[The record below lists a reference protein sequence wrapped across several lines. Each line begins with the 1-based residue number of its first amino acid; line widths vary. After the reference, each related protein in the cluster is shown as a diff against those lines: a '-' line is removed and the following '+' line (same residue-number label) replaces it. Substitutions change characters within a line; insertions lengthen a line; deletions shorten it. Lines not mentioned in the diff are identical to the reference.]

1 MHRVLVYSL
10 FAALAGSLVPSAQAC
25 ELLSAE
31 ALTRLAKV
39 ATSLTQTSQVP
50 GRCHYE
56 WPKANT
62 EAVAEQNAEALR
74 DSMRRGGAAYTP
86 QPTWNTVAV
95 EVLQRHANASLAR
108 TAFDQAVAGRVPER
122 YGSPDPLEGTQF
134 ERLSLPQGAAAW
146 DKTRNQLLLLK
157 GVQVLLVNVQVEPD
171 PAKNKA
177 LALQL
182 AAALTGL

>member
-1 MHRVLVYSL
+1 MRRVLVYSL

-31 ALTRLAKV
+31 TLTRLAKV
-39 ATSLTQTSQVP
+39 ATPLTQTSQVP

-62 EAVAEQNAEALR
+62 EAVAQQNAEALR
-74 DSMRRGGAAYTP
+74 DSMRRGGEAYTP

-95 EVLQRHANASLAR
+95 EALQNHANASLAR
-108 TAFDQAVAGRVPER
+108 TAFEQAVAGRIPER
-122 YGSPDPLEGTQF
+122 YGSPDPLAGTQF
-134 ERLSLPQGAAAW
+134 ERLSLPQGVAAW
-146 DKTRNQLLLLK
+146 DKIRNQLLLLK
-157 GVQVLLVNVQVEPD
+157 GTQVLLLSVDVEAD
-171 PAKNKA
+171 PGKNKA

-182 AAALTGL
+182 ATALMGL